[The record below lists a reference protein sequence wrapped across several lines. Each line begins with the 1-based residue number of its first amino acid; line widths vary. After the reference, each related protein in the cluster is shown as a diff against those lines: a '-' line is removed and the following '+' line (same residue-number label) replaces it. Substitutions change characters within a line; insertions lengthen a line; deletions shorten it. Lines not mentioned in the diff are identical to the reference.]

1 LKEFGQ
7 KLDFSFLF
15 MYLCIQKTTKQPL
28 LMHVLDKFQY
38 CPVCGSHAFD
48 IHNEKSKQCRACGF
62 IYYLNPLS
70 ATAAFILD
78 SQGRLLVARRGKEP
92 AKGTLD
98 LPGGFVDMYETGEA
112 GILREIREETGLEL
126 QAPRYLFSIPNR
138 YRYSGMTIHTLD
150 MFYRAE
156 VDDNAMPQAADDA
169 AELMWMPLDKVNPKD
184 FGLQSIS
191 QAVDRFLTEKR

>member
-1 LKEFGQ
+1 
-7 KLDFSFLF
+7 
-15 MYLCIQKTTKQPL
+15 
-28 LMHVLDKFQY
+28 MHVLDKFQY

-138 YRYSGMTIHTLD
+138 YRYSDMTLHTLD
-150 MFYRAE
+150 MFYCLQLPDSPAVR
-156 VDDNAMPQAADDA
+156 AADDVA
-169 AELMWMPLDKVNPKD
+169 NLFWLPLEQVCPED

-191 QAVDRFLTEKR
+191 QAVARFLSESLRK

>member
-1 LKEFGQ
+1 
-7 KLDFSFLF
+7 
-15 MYLCIQKTTKQPL
+15 
-28 LMHVLDKFQY
+28 MHVLDKFQY

-98 LPGGFVDMYETGEA
+98 LPGGFVDLGETVEQGMC
-112 GILREIREETGLEL
+112 REIAEETGLKVDHVE
-126 QAPRYLFSIPNR
+126 YLFSTPNE
-138 YRYSGMTIHTLD
+138 YLYSGMIIHTIDSDYLVRVPRD
-150 MFYRAE
+150 
-156 VDDNAMPQAADDA
+156 VQPVGADDA
-169 AELMWMPLDKVNPKD
+169 ADAHWVPLDQVNPDD
-184 FGLQSIS
+184 FGLRSIR
-191 QAVDRFLTEKR
+191 QAVIRFLNEQPWKDKH